1 MKICSYNILV
11 IRYNFKE
18 KNTFIKPYM
27 KKKGSP
33 KKVVMNGAE
42 CSQQNGK
49 NNKKILR
56 FFFQVIKNW
65 GDLFTK
71 ITITKKIK
79 IGEF

>member
-42 CSQQNGK
+42 CS
-49 NNKKILR
+49 
-56 FFFQVIKNW
+56 
-65 GDLFTK
+65 
-71 ITITKKIK
+71 
-79 IGEF
+79 E